1 MIIKHEIIVIGAG
14 ISGLMTALQA
24 SKSCDVAL
32 ISKVHSTRSH
42 SGAAQG
48 GIAAALGNEDD
59 DSWEWHMYDT
69 IKGSDYLADQD
80 VVEILC
86 KEAPAA
92 IIELEHMGVPFSRN
106 SDGLIAQRPFGG
118 HTKTFGG
125 SPAKRACFASDRTG
139 RVIMNTIYDHCLSQG
154 VKIYNE
160 TMALKIIRNEDGVA
174 GVSCYDIS
182 TGSSITFSCK
192 AIVLATGGCGRV
204 YEITSNGFISTG
216 DGFALALDSDL
227 PLMDME
233 FVQFHPTGFYG
244 LGVLVTEAARG
255 YGGILLNKNGERF
268 MERYAPEIKELAP
281 RDMISRAI
289 LNEIKEGRGINGG
302 YVYLD
307 LTSIDPNI
315 IRENLSEVY
324 NNSKIFLGIDPLEEY
339 IPVAP
344 TCHYI
349 MGGIPADKNGRI
361 IHDKVC
367 QGMYAVGE
375 VACLSV
381 HGANRLGC
389 NSLIDLVV
397 FGKRVGNSITKYV
410 KEVDWLLEPKDED
423 LIRELLEK
431 EGSEDAYH
439 LRKELQSLMAEKCSI
454 FRNKEG
460 LEESLDVVK
469 TLKERYKRIKVE
481 NKERVHNY
489 DLREAIELGNL
500 LKIAEAIIISSL
512 TREESRGAHYR
523 EDYPER
529 NDELWM
535 KHILVSKEE
544 DGLNI
549 SFKPVIITRQQP
561 EERVY

>member
-1 MIIKHEIIVIGAG
+1 MIIKNEVIIIGAG
-14 ISGLMTALQA
+14 ISGLMAALQA
-24 SKSCDVAL
+24 SKSCDVAV

-80 VVEILC
+80 MVEILC
-86 KEAPAA
+86 REALAA
-92 IIELEHMGVPFSRN
+92 IIELERMGVPFSRN

-118 HTKTFGG
+118 HTKNFGG
-125 SPAKRACFASDRTG
+125 SPANRACFASDRTG

-154 VKIYNE
+154 VKIYDE
-160 TMALKIIRNEDGVA
+160 TMALKIIRNKDGIAGVA
-174 GVSCYDIS
+174 CYDVS
-182 TGSSITFSCK
+182 TGDSVTFQCK

-204 YEITSNGFISTG
+204 YETTSNGFISTG
-216 DGFALALDSDL
+216 DGFALALDCNL

-233 FVQFHPTGFYG
+233 FIQFHPTGYYG
-244 LGVLVTEAARG
+244 LGVLVTEAVRG
-255 YGGILLNKNGERF
+255 YGGVLLNKDGERF
-268 MERYAPEIKELAP
+268 MERYAPAIKELAP

-289 LNEIKEGRGINGG
+289 LNEIKEGRGIDGS

-307 LTSIDPNI
+307 LTSINPTTVK
-315 IRENLSEVY
+315 ENLSEVY
-324 NNSKIFLGIDPLEEY
+324 NNSKIFLGIDPIEEY

-349 MGGIPADKNGRI
+349 MGGIPTDENG
-361 IHDKVC
+361 KVINNKPIP
-367 QGMYAVGE
+367 GIYAVGE

-389 NSLIDLVV
+389 NSLIDLIV
-397 FGKRVGNSITKYV
+397 FGKRAGNSIAEYV
-410 KEVDWLLEPKDED
+410 KNVDWLSEPIDED
-423 LIRELLEK
+423 PIKEFIEK
-431 EGSEDAYH
+431 EGSENPYH
-439 LRKELQSLMAEKCSI
+439 IRNELQSLMTEKCSI
-454 FRNKEG
+454 FRDKEG
-460 LEESLDVVK
+460 LEEALDVVK
-469 TLKERYKRIKVE
+469 TLKESYKRIKVV
-481 NKERVHNY
+481 NKDRVHNY
-489 DLREAIELGNL
+489 ELREAIELGNL
-500 LKIAEAIIISSL
+500 LKVAESIIISAL

-529 NDELWM
+529 NDESWM

-544 DGLNI
+544 DGLSI
-549 SFKPVIITRQQP
+549 SYKPVILTRHQP